1 MMKSTANICDVMD
14 TESALFVI
22 GRIVGYPGAWQ
33 FSADE
38 EFLKFCAST
47 EACKQQNQRQQSSRL
62 HLIF

>member
-1 MMKSTANICDVMD
+1 MD